1 MRAIVVFLVLWLV
14 HGVLPAQ
21 SLQPGFRKSEY
32 IDLMKISA
40 QFGGPDYRAA
50 IPVPGQYR
58 MIYQSEVV
66 GLENMWQLWMG
77 PGDLA
82 IVSIRGTT
90 EKSESWLANLYAAMV
105 PAKGTL
111 RIGDDR
117 VFDYELAGH
126 PQAAVHVGWLLS
138 TAYLSPE
145 IIGKIDSCYKAGV
158 RDILVTGHS
167 QGGAIAYLLTAYLYQ
182 QQREGRLPGDIR
194 FKTYC
199 SAAPKPG
206 NLYFAY
212 EYEAITQAG
221 WSFTVVNTADW
232 VPEVPVSIQTIDDFN
247 ALNPFTG
254 IKDMISQ
261 QKFATRVALNYAYK
275 KLYKPTRTAQRNYQ
289 RILGDYTSKSVS
301 KLLPGFEPPA
311 YYNSNHYVRTGTTI
325 VLLADGTYMTW
336 NKAAADSTQV
346 FAHHFHGAYLYLAER
361 LNFNSSYEPVSTGA
375 ERGLEGIWKL
385 EYIHTDG
392 HQALNTLYP
401 GERPSLRFDT
411 GSGSVS
417 GHTGCNSFHGPFNA
431 DGQKIDFSAPMAMT
445 KMMCPGGGE
454 QTFLDRLTQVNRFQ
468 LSGDTLRLQKGDQT
482 LMQYKRG

>member
-1 MRAIVVFLVLWLV
+1 MILVLCLAP
-14 HGVLPAQ
+14 VLSPAQ

-40 QFGGPDYRAA
+40 QFGGEAYKDA

-58 MIYQSEVV
+58 LLHQSEVV

-77 PGDLA
+77 PGNLA

-105 PAKGTL
+105 PAKGSL
-111 RIGDDR
+111 RIGENR
-117 VFDYELAGH
+117 VFEYALAGH

-145 IIGKIDSCYKAGV
+145 ILGKIDSCYKAGV
-158 RDILVTGHS
+158 RDVLITGHS
-167 QGGAIAYLLTAYLYQ
+167 QGGAISYLLTAYLYQ
-182 QQREGRLPGDIR
+182 QQREGRLPSDIR

-212 EYEAITQAG
+212 EYEAMTQAG
-221 WSFTVVNTADW
+221 WSFTVVNSADW

-247 ALNPFTG
+247 KLNPFSG

-289 RILGDYTSKSVS
+289 RILGDYTSKSVG
-301 KLLPGFEPPA
+301 KLLPGFEAPT

-325 VLLADGTYMTW
+325 VLLADEAYMAW
-336 NKAAADSTQV
+336 NAAAADPANV
-346 FAHHFHGAYLYLAER
+346 FAHHFHGPYIYLAEQ
-361 LNFNSSYEPVSTGA
+361 LNFNSSYEPVSVGA
-375 ERGLEGIWKL
+375 ERGLEGLWEL
-385 EYIHTDG
+385 VYIHTTSHASLG
-392 HQALNTLYP
+392 SLYP
-401 GERPSLRFDT
+401 NEQPSLRFDT
-411 GSGSVS
+411 VDRSVS
-417 GHTGCNSFHGPFNA
+417 GRTGCNSFHGPFSSE
-431 DGQKIDFSAPMAMT
+431 GPQIDFSAPMAMT
-445 KMMCPGGGE
+445 KMMCPGDGE
-454 QTFLDRLTQVNRFQ
+454 RVFLQALQGIRAYQV
-468 LSGDTLRLQKGDQT
+468 SGDTLTLLNADKGV
-482 LMQYKRG
+482 LMRYKRK